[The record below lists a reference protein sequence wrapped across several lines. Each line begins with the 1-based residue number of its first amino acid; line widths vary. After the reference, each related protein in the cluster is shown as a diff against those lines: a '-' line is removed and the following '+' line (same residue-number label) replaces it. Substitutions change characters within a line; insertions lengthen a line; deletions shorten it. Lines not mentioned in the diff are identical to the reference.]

1 MNFKKILFSQL
12 QILIRSGLSFSR
24 AFELIIEGAN
34 SKEKTLYSEIFKKV
48 VAGQELWRA
57 LEINS
62 VFTELD
68 KNIVRIGEETGRL
81 IESLAFLTDYYQ
93 KREEQKR
100 IVTNVLSYPLITLT
114 IAVIVLTFMLMV
126 VVPMFEQVYARMG
139 GELPFVTRQI
149 IAMSKY
155 APAMLGLLFLII
167 LLLLV
172 IKYFYGKSDG
182 YERLTSS
189 LVMRIP
195 VLSTLVR
202 KYQMSRFCRIMH
214 LLVSSNVPILHSLY
228 LMQGIISF
236 YPYRKSIEGVYKMI
250 KMGMTMI
257 DSMNEYKSLYD
268 NRFIVLLK
276 VGEETN
282 SLEKILL
289 TLANDI
295 TAELEYEIKQLTNI
309 VEPLMILVIGII
321 VAFILIAM
329 YMPMFKLGIAI
340 Q

>member
-1 MNFKKILFSQL
+1 
-12 QILIRSGLSFSR
+12 
-24 AFELIIEGAN
+24 
-34 SKEKTLYSEIFKKV
+34 
-48 VAGQELWRA
+48 
-57 LEINS
+57 
-62 VFTELD
+62 
-68 KNIVRIGEETGRL
+68 
-81 IESLAFLTDYYQ
+81 
-93 KREEQKR
+93 
-100 IVTNVLSYPLITLT
+100 
-114 IAVIVLTFMLMV
+114 
-126 VVPMFEQVYARMG
+126 
-139 GELPFVTRQI
+139 
-149 IAMSKY
+149 
-155 APAMLGLLFLII
+155 
-167 LLLLV
+167 
-172 IKYFYGKSDG
+172 
-182 YERLTSS
+182 
-189 LVMRIP
+189 
-195 VLSTLVR
+195 
-202 KYQMSRFCRIMH
+202 
-214 LLVSSNVPILHSLY
+214 
-228 LMQGIISF
+228 
-236 YPYRKSIEGVYKMI
+236 MI